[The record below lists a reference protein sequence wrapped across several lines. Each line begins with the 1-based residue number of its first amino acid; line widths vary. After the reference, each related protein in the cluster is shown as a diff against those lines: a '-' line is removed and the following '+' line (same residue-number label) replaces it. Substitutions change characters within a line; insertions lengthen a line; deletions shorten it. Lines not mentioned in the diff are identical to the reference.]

1 MLVKDAMN
9 KRVIAIKPN
18 TTVREAARIMTK
30 YRIGSL
36 LVMENEKLLGIV
48 TELDILWKVV
58 AENRNPETTLV
69 NEIMSKEVITVK
81 PNQTLEDAAQLMVEK
96 KIKKLPVVEDDKIV
110 GIITATDLISIQPK
124 LIEALAKLLLFRERK
139 PIAG

>member
-9 KRVIAIKPN
+9 EKVITIEPN
-18 TTVREAARIMTK
+18 ATVREAAKIMTK

-36 LVMENEKLLGIV
+36 LVMEDEKLLGIV

-58 AENRNPETTLV
+58 AEGRDPETTLV
-69 NEIMSKEVITVK
+69 NEIMSKEIVTIK
-81 PNQTLEDAAQLMVEK
+81 PDQTLEEAAQIMVEK
-96 KIKKLPVVEDDKIV
+96 RIKKLPVVENDKVV

-124 LIEALAKLLLFRERK
+124 LIEALAKLLLFTEKK

>member
-1 MLVKDAMN
+1 MLVRDAMN
-9 KRVIAIKPN
+9 KRVVAIKPN
-18 TTVREAARIMTK
+18 ATVREAAKIMTK

-36 LVMENEKLLGIV
+36 LVMEDEKLVGIV

-58 AENRNPETTLV
+58 AEGRNPETTLV
-69 NEIMSKEVITVK
+69 NEIMSKEVVTIK
-81 PNQTLEDAAQLMVEK
+81 PDQTLEDAAQLMVEK
-96 KIKKLPVVEDDKIV
+96 KIKKLPVVEDDKVV

-124 LIEALAKLLLFRERK
+124 LIEALAKLLLFTEKK